1 MTVMSALA
9 GLVGCLVAEPAPVTC
24 DSCHGFPPPVA
35 LGGGTDPTERG
46 VGAHAAHL
54 EPAFSR
60 PVACEECHL
69 VPETVGAEGH
79 IDTPW
84 PAEVVWAPEGLA
96 VLDGAEPF
104 DVEALSCTVYCHGA
118 GLTGAGLTGGSSTVP
133 VWTEPGSAPCGS
145 CHGDPP
151 PPPHPQN
158 DQCSQC
164 HAPAAGDPEMHI
176 DGVLTVDGGQDG
188 GCTACHGQGNNPAP
202 PPDTLGNTDTS
213 ETSVGAHDAHV
224 LGGELG
230 APVACDDC
238 HQVPGATEDPGH
250 IDPSPAEVVFSGRAE
265 LGGADPDWNGT
276 SCGDTYCHGP
286 AQPQWTVV
294 NGSQVP
300 CGSCHALP
308 PPEPDEH
315 DLVGP
320 EGGCGCHSTTG
331 GDRTIDLP
339 GQHINGSVEL

>member
-1 MTVMSALA
+1 MMWVSALA
-9 GLVGCLVAEPAPVTC
+9 GLVGCLVAEPAPVKC
-24 DSCHGFPPPVA
+24 DSCHGYPPPVA

-46 VGAHAAHL
+46 VGAHAVHL

-60 PVACEECHL
+60 PVDCEECHL
-69 VPETVGAEGH
+69 VPDTIEAEGH

-84 PAEVVWAPEGLA
+84 PAEVAWNPEGLA
-96 VLDGAEPF
+96 VLEGAAQPF
-104 DVEALSCTVYCHGA
+104 DSQPDNGALTCTVYCHQA
-118 GLTGAGLTGGSSTVP
+118 ATP

-145 CHGDPP
+145 CHGTPP
-151 PPPHPQN
+151 PPPHPPG
-158 DQCSQC
+158 DQCAQC
-164 HAPAAGDPEMHI
+164 HAPAADNPEMHI
-176 DGVLTVDGGQDG
+176 DGVLTVDGGG
-188 GCTACHGQGNNPAP
+188 TGESCTACHGQGDNPAP

-224 LGGELG
+224 LGGVLG
-230 APVACDDC
+230 APVACNNC
-238 HQVPGATEDPGH
+238 HEVPGTTDSPGH
-250 IDPSPAEVVFSGRAE
+250 IDAAPAEVIFSGLAE
-265 LGGADPDWNGT
+265 QGPGNPSWNGT

-286 AQPQWTVV
+286 AEPQWTVV
-294 NGSQVP
+294 NGSQVA
-300 CGSCHALP
+300 CGSCHELP

-339 GQHINGSVEL
+339 AQHINGSVEL